1 MAKLTNKLLR
11 YKVMFTKGGTGG
23 YTARVMIPKEAI
35 HDLDIHPGDSI
46 EYTRVSNGL
55 LLRKVQKE
63 GY

>member
-1 MAKLTNKLLR
+1 MAKLTNQLLR

-35 HDLDIHPGDSI
+35 HDLDIHPGDCI
-46 EYTRVSNGL
+46 EYTRVPQGL

-63 GY
+63 GD

>member
-1 MAKLTNKLLR
+1 MAKLTNKLLQ

-35 HDLDIHPGDSI
+35 HDLDIHPGDCI
-46 EYTRVSNGL
+46 EYTRVPHGL

-63 GY
+63 VD